1 VNGTVPGQE
10 PAMLVVIIVVGLA
23 IFVPLFIYLSVKV
36 GFKPTFEFFTIGL
49 RPRKRH
55 GQPGKGKGERHNRAP
70 HA

>member
-1 VNGTVPGQE
+1 
-10 PAMLVVIIVVGLA
+10 MLVVIIVVGLA

-36 GFKPTFEFFTIGL
+36 GFKPTIGLFTIGL

-55 GQPGKGKGERHNRAP
+55 GQPGKNEGKRHNQAP